1 MVKAVHDTYA
11 TIALGDLGNVD
22 FSQVG
27 ETSSATIRKN
37 LSTPPTEF
45 VLKWNTEPT
54 FITDGTIVPIATYT
68 HAQCLTL
75 MATST
80 WSLPDPLER

>member
-1 MVKAVHDTYA
+1 MSHHQTYA
-11 TIALGDLGNVD
+11 TIVLGDLGNVD

-27 ETSSATIRKN
+27 ETSAATIREN
-37 LSTPPTEF
+37 LLTPPTEF

-68 HAQCLTL
+68 HAQCLALMQTL
-75 MATST
+75 E
-80 WSLPDPLER
+80 WNGPPPI